1 MVLETMSEKIVGY
14 VLLFAGIAII
24 LFSAFSVYGV
34 FSKKTRPV
42 QFFTIGSV
50 PIEIPIAGQAADK
63 KVGEGGIKLP
73 IEVIQDPLNSFA
85 HLALMMFIGGVG
97 FKIASLGTMLVRPVV
112 VKLKN
117 KELSKKPSK

>member
-1 MVLETMSEKIVGY
+1 MSEKIVGY
-14 VLLFAGIAII
+14 ILLFAGIAII

-34 FSKKTRPV
+34 FSKKADPV

-50 PIEIPIAGQAADK
+50 PIEIPIAGQNVDK
-63 KVGEGGIKLP
+63 GVDEAGINIP
-73 IEVIQDPLNSFA
+73 IEVIRDPLNSFA

-112 VKLKN
+112 VKLK
-117 KELSKKPSK
+117 SKKSSNNPSKK

>member
-1 MVLETMSEKIVGY
+1 MSEKIVGY

-34 FSKKTRPV
+34 FSKKVDPI

-50 PIEIPIAGQAADK
+50 PVEIPIAGQNVDK
-63 KVGEGGIKLP
+63 GIDGTGISIP
-73 IEVIQDPLNSFA
+73 MEVIKNPLNSFA

-97 FKIASLGTMLVRPVV
+97 FKIASLGTMLVRPIV
-112 VKLKN
+112 VKLKS
-117 KELSKKPSK
+117 KESSKNPPKK